1 VSPIGQ
7 QQQPGSVTASSARKV
22 YELWRELDGTYSF
35 LPREGDA
42 TRPDAD
48 LVWTVEADTWEE
60 AVAAQRQYL
69 GWGG

>member
-1 VSPIGQ
+1 MSPIGQ
-7 QQQPGSVTASSARKV
+7 QQQPTSLPASARKV

-42 TRPDAD
+42 PRDHAD
-48 LVWTVEADTWEE
+48 LVWTVEAETWEE
-60 AVAAQRQYL
+60 AVTAQRQYL

>member
-1 VSPIGQ
+1 MSPIGQ
-7 QQQPGSVTASSARKV
+7 QQQSSSTSSARKT

-42 TRPDAD
+42 PRGQAD
-48 LVWTVEADTWEE
+48 LVWTVEADSWEE